1 MSGMVLTQGN
11 AAKLYCLKLID
22 QLAERHGGSLTI
34 LDLGCGE
41 ARNFVG
47 LLRKRPRIS
56 YIGVDP
62 SSAACEQARHALAGL
77 AADVVHAPAYDVDL
91 GPADVVVS
99 FSVLEHVFH
108 RRRYMA
114 CMKRNLAEDGLIF
127 LNYDAGHFVIDSAR
141 ERWRRPVRELF
152 AHLGWEGKYQ
162 RFVSEAEFNRLVE
175 EAELRIVEGKFF
187 NTHLKG
193 VYHILPSGKRDAF
206 MQRWLDLEVF
216 LNTLGIE
223 YKDAYASHFMTRN
236 FVLALDHPSP
246 GVVRS
251 AVASFGGSPFF
262 RLWLRLRTSAAK
274 RLRIGSKPPTTQS
287 G

>member
-1 MSGMVLTQGN
+1 MSGMFLTQGN
-11 AAKLYCLKLID
+11 AAKLYCLNLID

-41 ARNFVG
+41 AQNLVG
-47 LLRKRPRIS
+47 LLRKRPGIT
-56 YIGVDP
+56 YMGVDP
-62 SSAACEQARHALAGL
+62 SSAACDRARHALAGL

-99 FSVLEHVFH
+99 FSVLEHVFQ

-114 CMKRNLAEDGLIF
+114 CMKRNLSADGLIF

-141 ERWRRPVRELF
+141 ERWRRPVRALL
-152 AHLGWEGKYQ
+152 AHLGWERTYQ

-175 EAELRIVEGKFF
+175 EAGLRIVESKFF

-193 VYHILPSGKRDAF
+193 VHHILPPGKRDAF
-206 MQRWLDLEVF
+206 MQRWLDFEVF

-236 FVLALDHPSP
+236 FVLALDQSP
-246 GVVRS
+246 RVHR
-251 AVASFGGSPFF
+251 
-262 RLWLRLRTSAAK
+262 
-274 RLRIGSKPPTTQS
+274 
-287 G
+287 